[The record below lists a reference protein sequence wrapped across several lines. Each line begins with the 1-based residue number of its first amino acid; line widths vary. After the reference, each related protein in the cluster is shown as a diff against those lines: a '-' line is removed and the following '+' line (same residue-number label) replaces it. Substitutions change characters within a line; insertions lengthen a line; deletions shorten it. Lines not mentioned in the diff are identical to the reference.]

1 MLCISADSSG
11 FIVVDSFQPVDPMS
25 CTGHVLVTPSEYVA
39 LNSSVTVDPVSVGA
53 TWGLAFALITSFWAI
68 GFKIS
73 IARKGINSV
82 R

>member
-1 MLCISADSSG
+1 MLCVKANNTGKI
-11 FIVVDSFQPVDPMS
+11 IVDSFQPADAS
-25 CTGHVLVTPSEYVA
+25 QCQGHVLVTPSEYVA
-39 LNSSVTVDPVSVGA
+39 LNDSVTIDPVSVGA
-53 TWGLAFALITSFWAI
+53 TWGLAFALITSFWAA